1 MHKNQIEGSILL
13 IEDSLPLATLY
24 REYLQG
30 QGHRVVHAANGQD
43 ALVVLG
49 EEQFDLLLLDL
60 TLPDMHGFDVLR
72 YLKKKLIDIP
82 VVVVTASDSAKV
94 AMEAMRLGAEDF
106 LSKPMEAGRLLVTVN
121 NVLKQHRLEDMLDS
135 YQQRYERDHFE
146 RLIGASPVMQ
156 GVYRIIESAA
166 TSRASIFITGE
177 SGTGKELCAEAVHRL
192 SDRANNPFLTINC
205 AAIPRDLMESEI
217 FGHMKGAFTGAHAER
232 DGAATLAD
240 GGTLF
245 LDELCEMDLELQS
258 KLLRFIQSGTFQ
270 KVGSSVNQKVD
281 IRFVCAT
288 NRDPLEEVRAGRFRE
303 DLYYRLH
310 VIPLRL
316 PPLRERGSDCL
327 LIAHH
332 LLQEINAR
340 EHKAFQGFSADVE
353 TIMQAYPW
361 PGNVRELENAIM
373 NMVVLGE
380 GKQITVDMLPESL
393 HGSLQQISAPPLSS
407 RTASAVLE
415 RSSGSMV
422 RASAVQ
428 ADNEIRPLWMEEK
441 LIIERAIA
449 LCDGNLPKAAALL
462 EVSASTLY
470 RKRQV
475 WEKAPEETLQS

>member
-24 REYLQG
+24 SEYLQG
-30 QGHRVVHAANGQD
+30 QGHRVVHAENGQD
-43 ALVVLG
+43 GLVALG

-72 YLKKKLIDIP
+72 YLKKKTIDVP

-146 RLIGASPVMQ
+146 NLIGASPVMQ

-166 TSRASIFITGE
+166 SSRASIFITGE

-192 SDRANNPFLTINC
+192 SDRADKPFLTINC

-270 KVGSSVNQKVD
+270 KVGSSVSQKVD

-316 PPLRERGSDCL
+316 PPLRERGSDSL
-327 LIAHH
+327 LIANH
-332 LLQEINAR
+332 LLQDISANEN
-340 EHKAFQGFSADVE
+340 KAFQGFSAE
-353 TIMQAYPW
+353 EI
-361 PGNVRELENAIM
+361 G
-373 NMVVLGE
+373 
-380 GKQITVDMLPESL
+380 
-393 HGSLQQISAPPLSS
+393 
-407 RTASAVLE
+407 
-415 RSSGSMV
+415 
-422 RASAVQ
+422 RAHV
-428 ADNEIRPLWMEEK
+428 
-441 LIIERAIA
+441 
-449 LCDGNLPKAAALL
+449 
-462 EVSASTLY
+462 
-470 RKRQV
+470 
-475 WEKAPEETLQS
+475 

>member
-13 IEDSLPLATLY
+13 IEDSLPLAALY
-24 REYLQG
+24 SEYLKG
-30 QGHRVVHAANGQD
+30 HGHRVVHAESGQD
-43 ALVVLG
+43 ALLALDDD
-49 EEQFDLLLLDL
+49 QFNLLLLDL

-72 YLKKKLIDIP
+72 YLTKKLIDVP

-106 LSKPMEAGRLLVTVN
+106 LSKPMEAERLLVTVS
-121 NVLKQHRLEDMLDS
+121 NVLKKHRLENMLDN

-146 RLIGASPVMQ
+146 SLIGASPVMQ

-166 TSRASIFITGE
+166 SSRASIFITGE

-192 SDRANNPFLTINC
+192 SERADKPFLTINC

-217 FGHMKGAFTGAHAER
+217 FGHMKGAFTGAHSER

-270 KVGSSVNQKVD
+270 KVGSSVSQKVD

-288 NRDPLEEVRAGRFRE
+288 NRDPLEEVKAGRFRE

-316 PPLRERGSDCL
+316 PPLRERGSDSL
-327 LIAHH
+327 LIANH
-332 LLQEINAR
+332 LLEDINAD
-340 EHKAFQGFSADVE
+340 ENKAFQGFSAEVE
-353 TIMQAYPW
+353 SIIQTYPW
-361 PGNVRELENAIM
+361 PGNVRELQNVIM

-380 GKQITVDMLPESL
+380 GEQITVDMLPESL
-393 HGSLQQISAPPLSS
+393 CGGLQQGATVHVAPSSEPLARLRPGISLAP
-407 RTASAVLE
+407 ASPFQE
-415 RSSGSMV
+415 
-422 RASAVQ
+422 
-428 ADNEIRPLWMEEK
+428 DNEIRPLWIEEK

-470 RKRQV
+470 RKRQA
-475 WEKAPEETLQS
+475 WEKLPEKELQS

>member
-24 REYLQG
+24 SEYLQG
-30 QGHRVVHAANGQD
+30 QGHRVVHAENGQD
-43 ALVVLG
+43 ALVALG

-72 YLKKKLIDIP
+72 YLKKKLIDVP

-192 SDRANNPFLTINC
+192 SDRADKAFLTINC

-217 FGHMKGAFTGAHAER
+217 FGHMKGAFTGAHTER

-270 KVGSSVNQKVD
+270 KVGSSVSQKVD

-332 LLQEINAR
+332 LLQDINAH
-340 EHKAFQGFSADVE
+340 ENKAFQGFSAEVE

-380 GKQITVDMLPESL
+380 GEQITADMLPESL
-393 HGSLQQISAPPLSS
+393 RGSLQQASAPALSN
-407 RTASAVLE
+407 RLTPAALMCSADSMA
-415 RSSGSMV
+415 RSSTV
-422 RASAVQ
+422 PT
-428 ADNEIRPLWMEEK
+428 DNEIRPLWMEEK

-475 WEKAPEETLQS
+475 WEKAPEEALQG

>member
-24 REYLQG
+24 SEYLQG
-30 QGHRVVHAANGQD
+30 QGHRVVHAENGQD
-43 ALVVLG
+43 ALVALG

-72 YLKKKLIDIP
+72 YLKKKLIDVP

-192 SDRANNPFLTINC
+192 SDRADKAFLTINC

-270 KVGSSVNQKVD
+270 KVGSSVSQKVD

-288 NRDPLEEVRAGRFRE
+288 NRDPLDEVRAGRFRE

-332 LLQEINAR
+332 LLQDINAH
-340 EHKAFQGFSADVE
+340 ENKAFQGFSAEVE
-353 TIMQAYPW
+353 SIMQAYPW

-380 GKQITVDMLPESL
+380 GEQITVDMLPESL
-393 HGSLQQISAPPLSS
+393 RGSLQQTLAPQLSN
-407 RTASAVLE
+407 RPTHAAVARPVDALTA
-415 RSSGSMV
+415 
-422 RASAVQ
+422 ASTVPAS
-428 ADNEIRPLWMEEK
+428 NEIRPLWVEEK

-470 RKRQV
+470 RKRQA
-475 WEKAPEETLQS
+475 WERSPEEELQS